1 MPVLMIFSHQ
11 VKDWDTWKSHYD
23 DNVQLRKE
31 AGLEEFFVGRDAK
44 KPNVVHVGVKAPSL
58 EAAHKFMTKP
68 ELLDAMASAG
78 VASAPDIRL
87 IVVD

>member
-1 MPVLMIFSHQ
+1 MPVLMIFAHE

-23 DNVQLRKE
+23 ANLPLRKE
-31 AGLEEFFVGRDAK
+31 AGLVDFFVGRDAK

-58 EAAHKFMTKP
+58 EAAHKFMAKP
-68 ELLDAMASAG
+68 ELLDAMAAAG

-87 IVVD
+87 ILVD